1 VSGILVSVKDSVDIS
16 VDMRLANFGATNEM
30 SNNTYQEDK
39 FVREEG
45 SCMKE
50 GLYSV
55 CRYEAET

>member
-1 VSGILVSVKDSVDIS
+1 VSVKDSVDIS